1 MCPATEGD
9 EGDRTRIGGHGQEA
23 TKMEVQGMGF
33 TLGRSRIR
41 TTTPPNKA
49 RAIFRARK
57 ALEEFVYDAT
67 RHRGESHPGY
77 SCVSTP

>member
-1 MCPATEGD
+1 
-9 EGDRTRIGGHGQEA
+9 
-23 TKMEVQGMGF
+23 MEVQGMGF

-57 ALEEFVYDAT
+57 ALEKIVNDAT
-67 RHRGESHPGY
+67 RRRGVLHPGF
-77 SCVSTP
+77 SCMSTP